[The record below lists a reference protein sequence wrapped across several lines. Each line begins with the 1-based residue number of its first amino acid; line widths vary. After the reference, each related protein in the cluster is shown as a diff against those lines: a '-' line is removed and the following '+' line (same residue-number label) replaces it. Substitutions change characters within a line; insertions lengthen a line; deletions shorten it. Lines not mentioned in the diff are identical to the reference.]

1 MVKMVKFVKL
11 VEIVKVVRMTK
22 MIKMFIPVKRA
33 KVVKI
38 IRIIKMLKMDRCSI
52 KSRRSNV
59 PVLMFKVII
68 CSPSVCSP
76 TAPWL
81 RRAPA
86 TASSS
91 AKKSSSL
98 DTAKLLCVIMRKPFH
113 HTRLE
118 RGPNSSADLAKVSS

>member
-1 MVKMVKFVKL
+1 MVKMVKFVML

-81 RRAPA
+81 GRAPA

-91 AKKSSSL
+91 AKKVHSWIL
-98 DTAKLLCVIMRKPFH
+98 KKLLYVIN
-113 HTRLE
+113 LSL
-118 RGPNSSADLAKVSS
+118 N